1 MVKEVDPEDECR
13 MFANKRA
20 RDWWHLRRALE
31 KGTLPLPMDETMVNQ
46 LASLKFTYNGQEKIV
61 VESKQ
66 DLKDRL
72 GPEASPDRG
81 DVIVMGTCPWYT
93 AAAVH
98 ATLDE
103 DDPRCSLMIMDP
115 SNFGLNFR
123 SAV

>member
-1 MVKEVDPEDECR
+1 MVKGVDPEDECR

-20 RDWWHLRRALE
+20 RDWWHLRLALE
-31 KGTLPLPMDETMVNQ
+31 KGSLPLPMDEVMVNQ

-72 GPEASPDRG
+72 GPDASPDRG

-93 AAAVH
+93 SSAIHSVI
-98 ATLDE
+98 TE
-103 DDPRCSLMIMDP
+103 DDFFAGDDTDTAQYAEEMAS
-115 SNFGLNFR
+115 GL
-123 SAV
+123 V